1 MASRQIHHL
10 VLATMEYDPAQ
21 RAAMSIAYTE
31 SLVNRIRSLGYT
43 IAEFDRSR
51 TPPDLEQEEGS
62 TLAWGVLDVI
72 EELGKVPDAIFDK
85 GAMGKVP
92 MIRVF
97 ARDPASIVDLIAKL

>member
-1 MASRQIHHL
+1 
-10 VLATMEYDPAQ
+10 MEYDPAQ
-21 RAAMSIAYTE
+21 RAAMSIAYAE

-72 EELGKVPDAIFDK
+72 EELGRVPDAIFDK